1 MGVRHGLL
9 IRNLNHNGSGQTVN
23 KMDTTLDVPQATLTY
38 GESLCGVNFNP
49 SKDANVDR
57 AKKLCAE
64 LADLTR
70 EHWCRHAYSE
80 KSSLENQIY
89 NHAMGEILN
98 AQMTVEKLLTFKY

>member
-1 MGVRHGLL
+1 
-9 IRNLNHNGSGQTVN
+9 
-23 KMDTTLDVPQATLTY
+23 MDTTLDVPQATLTY